1 MGETIVG
8 FDVGNSTVKAGWFHD
23 SRVEGIRTARHHSP
37 DDVEEFIDL
46 ALSDRP
52 FRSAV
57 IATVNK
63 PASDRLADVL
73 ERRSIRIRRTYE
85 SNGALFDEGLI
96 GCGVDTPHTTGV
108 DRLLACIAALRKSP
122 GQDVVVVACGSAITV
137 NLTTSDGVFQG
148 GAILPGLGLMGRSLH
163 EGTAALPRIT
173 CPPSPERMKVEG
185 EWGVPTLP
193 GRSTMSAM
201 RAGVYFAAVGGI
213 ERLIAEVQHSVGRP
227 LTVHMT
233 GGDGE
238 LLCRALHFPFTFSP
252 CLVLDGLCEVASST
266 SS

>member
-8 FDVGNSTVKAGWFHD
+8 FDVGNSTVKAGWFHEG
-23 SRVEGIRTARHHSP
+23 RVEGVRTARHQSP

-46 ALSDRP
+46 ALNNRP
-52 FRSAV
+52 FQTAV

-63 PASDRLADVL
+63 PASDRLTDVL
-73 ERRSIRIRRTYE
+73 LRRNIRLRGTYE
-85 SNGALFDEGLI
+85 SNGSLFDEKLI

-108 DRLLACIAALRKSP
+108 DRLLASIAALRKSP

-173 CPPSPERMKVEG
+173 CPPSPERLRVDG
-185 EWGVPTLP
+185 EWGVPTMP

-201 RAGVYFAAVGGI
+201 RAGVYYAAVGGI
-213 ERLIAEVQHSVGRP
+213 ERLVAEVQQSLGRP
-227 LTVHMT
+227 ITVHMT

-238 LLCRALHFPFTFSP
+238 IICRALRFPFTFSP
-252 CLVLDGLCEVASST
+252 SLVLDGLCEVASST